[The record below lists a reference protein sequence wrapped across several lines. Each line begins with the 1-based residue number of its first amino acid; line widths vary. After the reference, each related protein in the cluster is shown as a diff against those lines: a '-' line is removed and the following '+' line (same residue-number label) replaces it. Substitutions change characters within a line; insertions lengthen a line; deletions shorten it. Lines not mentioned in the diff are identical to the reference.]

1 MCIIMKQV
9 LDNIVTISII
19 AFAALLLI
27 YGNDEGIKEIHDKV
41 TVIVPKNEV
50 VIDEPVEDKKPPMYV
65 IQPVK
70 SI

>member
-1 MCIIMKQV
+1 MKQV
-9 LDNIVTISII
+9 LDNIVAISII

-27 YGNDEGIKEIHDKV
+27 YGNDDGIKIVHDKV
-41 TVIVPKNEV
+41 AVFVPKKEV
-50 VIDEPVEDKKPPMYV
+50 VIDEPVEDKKPPMYI

>member
-1 MCIIMKQV
+1 MKQV